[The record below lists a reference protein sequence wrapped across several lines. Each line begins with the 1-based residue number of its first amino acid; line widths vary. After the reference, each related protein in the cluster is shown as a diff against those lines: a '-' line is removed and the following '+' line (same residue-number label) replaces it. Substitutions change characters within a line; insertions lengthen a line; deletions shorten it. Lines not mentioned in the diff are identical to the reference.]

1 MAEISEYG
9 DVMLNAY
16 LDEWGNRKIDGL
28 LEDGTQIII
37 LAGGVTYEIYVDAI
51 SQSLATL
58 QTKATYNISKDAAIS
73 SQSLTVQESTFN
85 INQDAVT
92 QTLADVLVELIH
104 AGVYEIYVDA
114 AVQASITLNAETV
127 FNLVKGAIAQA
138 TATSL
143 VQSEFN
149 INPEAAVYV
158 LAEFAVLKPTEAKV
172 TRLFLILGDLA
183 IQIQGS

>member
-1 MAEISEYG
+1 MLMLMAMRIC
-9 DVMLNAY
+9 LP
-16 LDEWGNRKIDGL
+16 K
-28 LEDGTQIII
+28 Q
-37 LAGGVTYEIYVDAI
+37 
-51 SQSLATL
+51 
-58 QTKATYNISKDAAIS
+58 
-73 SQSLTVQESTFN
+73 F
-85 INQDAVT
+85 
-92 QTLADVLVELIH
+92 
-104 AGVYEIYVDA
+104 
-114 AVQASITLNAETV
+114 
-127 FNLVKGAIAQA
+127 FQA